1 MTTSRPISILFD
13 AAHNEEV
20 ILQEPELSSLC
31 LLLEKNGMKT
41 DSLDTSITLEELTNF
56 QVIVLGNPR
65 ESELKSKEIKALQS
79 FVESGGG
86 LLLISG
92 ATIFGKGGDSARLT
106 NLNTLATKFNF
117 EFSKK
122 AIGRQLEGDL
132 SDAAAKDEMIM
143 AVPVAQHTLVKGIS
157 HLLFTTSTSIKAEDT
172 ATHLFR
178 AANSPGNPTNVIAI
192 ELDKGRILAMG
203 GATPFFNDYVGIHDH
218 EIFIIQAFRWLA
230 SHPVTGPVISL
241 TPDTETSEVVT
252 ANEAIADLQLQ
263 LNQIEQELAGLKKVI
278 NTSLKEM
285 EKIIRQFHDEKNES

>member
-1 MTTSRPISILFD
+1 MTTSKPISILFD

-31 LLLEKNGMKT
+31 LLLETNGMKT
-41 DSLDTSITLEELTNF
+41 GSLDTSITLEELTNF
-56 QVIVLGNPR
+56 KVIVLGNPR
-65 ESELKSKEIKALQS
+65 ESKLKSKEIKALQS

-106 NLNTLATKFNF
+106 NLNALATKFHF
-117 EFSKK
+117 EFSEK
-122 AIGRQLEGDL
+122 AISRQLEGDL

-143 AVPVAQHTLVKGIS
+143 AVPAAQHPLVKGIS

-178 AANSPGNPTNVIAI
+178 TANSPGNPTNVITI
-192 ELDKGRILAMG
+192 ELDKGRVLAMG

-218 EIFIIQAFRWLA
+218 EVFIIQAFRWLA
-230 SHPVTGPVISL
+230 GHPVNVPVISL
-241 TPDTETSEVVT
+241 TPDTEMSEVVS

-285 EKIIRQFHDEKNES
+285 EKIIRQFQDEKDES

>member
-1 MTTSRPISILFD
+1 MTTSKPISILFD
-13 AAHNEEV
+13 AVHNEEV
-20 ILQEPELSSLC
+20 VLQEPDLALLC
-31 LLLEKNGMKT
+31 LLLEKNEMKT
-41 DSLDTSITLEELTNF
+41 GLLETSITLEELTDF
-56 QVIVLGNPR
+56 QVVVLGNPR
-65 ESELKSKEIKALQS
+65 ESKFKSKEVKALES

-92 ATIFGKGGDSARLT
+92 ATIFGKGGDAARLT
-106 NLNTLATKFNF
+106 NLNTLATKFHF
-117 EFSKK
+117 EFSEK

-132 SDAAAKDEMIM
+132 SDAAAKDEMLM
-143 AVPVAQHTLVKGIS
+143 AVPAAQHPLAKGIS

-203 GATPFFNDYVGIHDH
+203 GATPFFNDYVRIHDH

-241 TPDTETSEVVT
+241 TPDTETSEVVV
-252 ANEAIADLQLQ
+252 AGQQLLHSQ
-263 LNQIEQELAGLKKVI
+263 
-278 NTSLKEM
+278 
-285 EKIIRQFHDEKNES
+285 

>member
-1 MTTSRPISILFD
+1 MTTSKLISILFE

-20 ILQEPELSSLC
+20 VLQEPELSSLC

-41 DSLDTSITLEELTNF
+41 RSLDTSITLEELTNV
-56 QVIVLGNPR
+56 QVVVLGNPR
-65 ESELKSKEIKALQS
+65 ESELKSKEVKILQS
-79 FVESGGG
+79 FVASGGG

-106 NLNTLATKFNF
+106 NLNTLATKFHF
-117 EFSKK
+117 EFSEK

-143 AVPVAQHTLVKGIS
+143 AVPAAQHPLVKGIS

-178 AANSPGNPTNVIAI
+178 AANSPGNPTNVIATK
-192 ELDKGRILAMG
+192 LDKGRILAMG
-203 GATPFFNDYVGIHDH
+203 GATPFFNDYIGIHDH
-218 EIFIIQAFRWLA
+218 EVFIIQAFRWLA
-230 SHPVTGPVISL
+230 GHPVDVPVISL
-241 TPDTETSEVVT
+241 TPDSETSEIVA
-252 ANEAIADLQLQ
+252 ANETIADLQLQ

-285 EKIIRQFHDEKNES
+285 EKIIRQFQDEKDES

>member
-1 MTTSRPISILFD
+1 M
-13 AAHNEEV
+13 
-20 ILQEPELSSLC
+20 
-31 LLLEKNGMKT
+31 
-41 DSLDTSITLEELTNF
+41 LEELTNF
-56 QVIVLGNPR
+56 QVVVLGNPR
-65 ESELKSKEIKALQS
+65 ESELKLKEIKALYS
-79 FVESGGG
+79 FVKSGGG

-106 NLNTLATKFNF
+106 NLNALAKKFRF
-117 EFSKK
+117 EFSEK

-143 AVPVAQHTLVKGIS
+143 AVPAAQHPLVKGIS
-157 HLLFTTSTSIKAEDT
+157 QLLFTTSTSIKAVNT

-178 AANSPGNPTNVIAI
+178 AANSPGNPTNVIAT

-218 EIFIIQAFRWLA
+218 EVFIIQAFRWLA
-230 SHPVTGPVISL
+230 SHPVDSPVVSL
-241 TPDTETSEVVT
+241 TTDRETIEVVT

-285 EKIIRQFHDEKNES
+285 EKIIRQFQDEKDES